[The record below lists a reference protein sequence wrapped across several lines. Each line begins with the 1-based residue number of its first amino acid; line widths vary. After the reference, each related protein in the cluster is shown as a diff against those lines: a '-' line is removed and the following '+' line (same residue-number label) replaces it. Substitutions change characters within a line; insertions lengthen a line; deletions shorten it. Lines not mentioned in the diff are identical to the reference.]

1 MAKIPE
7 GILGGLIGK
16 VGPVTGYRRNGQFLI
31 RSAGRR
37 RDKNNT
43 PARMAQ
49 RQKIKVCNDFTR
61 AFSGTGFFS
70 KSFPSY
76 GDTGTGYNR
85 ATSTIM
91 NLAITGSYPHTAV
104 SYPLVLISKGPLPG
118 AENATASV
126 NTEGNISF
134 TWTDNTGTGTAKAN
148 DKAVL
153 VAYFPEIKQVVYN
166 IGTATRG
173 DMNATLITSQMRG
186 LIAETWTGFLSDDEK
201 NASNSVYTGTIEM

>member
-16 VGPVTGYRRNGQFLI
+16 VGPVTGYRRNGEYFI
-31 RSAGRR
+31 RSAGRH

-49 RQKIKVCNDFTR
+49 RQKIKVCNDFTK

-85 ATSTIM
+85 ATSAIM
-91 NLAITGSYPHTAV
+91 NLAVTGSYPHTV
-104 SYPLVLISKGPLPG
+104 ISYPLVLISKGPLPG
-118 AENATASV
+118 AENAAASV
-126 NTEGNISF
+126 NTERNISF
-134 TWTDNTGTGTAKAN
+134 SWTDNSVTGTAKAN

-153 VAYFPEIKQVVYN
+153 VAYFPEIGQGAYS

-186 LIAETWTGFLSDDEK
+186 IIAETWMGFLSDDEK
-201 NASNSVYTGTIEM
+201 NAANSFYTGRVEI